1 MPGLRRRVLVLGSGG
16 REHALV
22 RALATSPECDVFCA
36 PGNPG
41 IAEHATL
48 WPIALSALPEL
59 VATAWA
65 ERIDLVIPGPEAV
78 LDRGIADALA
88 EVHIPCCGP
97 SRAAS
102 QLEASKAF
110 MRRLTAPLCL
120 PAPAFRIVESVEE
133 LAPAIESFARVP
145 VLKAD
150 GLAAG
155 KGVFLPTDAGQ
166 CLALGRL
173 LLDGALGLA
182 GRRLVLEERLSGP
195 EVSLFFACHGTSY
208 VALPSAR
215 DHKRL
220 LAGGVGPN
228 TGGMGA
234 VSPCPAIVPSFVEQ
248 AGSIFVA
255 PTLQALLRRGTP
267 YVGFLYLGLILTAAG
282 PRLLEFNVR
291 LGDPEAQAIL
301 PRLAPGELLRLC
313 TATAT
318 ANESPRSAGS
328 GLAALRLQTLPGATC
343 AVVLAAPGYPDEP
356 RLGGLITID
365 AGRLQQAGVTL
376 FHNGTQRMVGAP
388 ALQVA
393 GGRVLT
399 IVGHGADLAAA
410 RRSAYRG
417 VAAIDFPGMQQR
429 DDIGLP
435 NSHSGTRQSDIPS
448 DIPDANR

>member
-1 MPGLRRRVLVLGSGG
+1 MAGSRLRVLVLGGGG

-59 VATAWA
+59 VSTARA

-78 LDRGIADALA
+78 LDQGIADALA

-110 MRRLTAPLCL
+110 MRRLTAPLGL
-120 PAPAFRIVESVEE
+120 PAPAFRIVESVEQ
-133 LAPAIESFARVP
+133 LAPAIARFDRVP

-155 KGVFLPTDAGQ
+155 KGVFLPRDAGQ
-166 CLALGRL
+166 CLQLGRQ
-173 LLDGALGLA
+173 LLDGALGPA

-220 LAGGVGPN
+220 QAGDVGPN

-234 VSPCPAIVPSFVEQ
+234 VSPSPAIAPTFVER

-255 PTLQALLRRGTP
+255 PTLQALMQRGTP
-267 YVGFLYLGLILTAAG
+267 FVGFLYVGLILTTGG

-313 TATAT
+313 TATA
-318 ANESPRSAGS
+318 APQSA
-328 GLAALRLQTLPGATC
+328 GLAALRLKTLPGATC
-343 AVVLAAPGYPDEP
+343 AVILAAPGYPDEP
-356 RLGGLITID
+356 RLGGTITLD

-376 FHNGTQRMVGAP
+376 FHNGTRRVAGTP
-388 ALQVA
+388 TLQVS

-399 IVGHGADLAAA
+399 VVGHGADLAAA
-410 RRSAYRG
+410 RRCAYRG
-417 VAAIDFPGMQQR
+417 AAAIDFPGMQRR
-429 DDIGLP
+429 DDIGLSSSP
-435 NSHSGTRQSDIPS
+435 SGTHPSGISSDVS
-448 DIPDANR
+448 DANR